1 MNTSLFVG
9 LCEDAGFKVEFNG
22 SLVEVSTYRHI
33 PVAVINEKT
42 DSLYWI
48 DTYGTDR
55 EQAAALSEIV
65 PKYALTPIEERE

>member
-9 LCEDAGFKVEFNG
+9 LCEDAGLEVEFNG
-22 SLVEVSTYRHI
+22 SLTEVLTHKHT
-33 PVAVINEKT
+33 PVAVINEKA

-55 EQAAALSEIV
+55 AQAAALSEIATA
-65 PKYALTPIEERE
+65 YALTPIEERE

>member
-9 LCEDAGFKVEFNG
+9 LCEDAGFEVEFNG
-22 SLVEVSTYRHI
+22 SLIEVLTHKHT
-33 PVAVINEKT
+33 PVAVINEKA

-65 PKYALTPIEERE
+65 VAYALTPIEERE